1 MISNMQPKIL
11 IWLKQRLS
19 RLLFSLFLKVEGK
32 TEEQYW
38 NLIREYMTDEVTEGP
53 TKQNC

>member
-19 RLLFSLFLKVEGK
+19 RLLFSLFLKVEGQ

-38 NLIREYMTDEVTEGP
+38 NLIREYMTDEA
-53 TKQNC
+53 QQ